1 MVGIALAAVVISSV
15 YAAGV
20 FDSGPELPE
29 VMEGEATFSSND
41 GEGEFFHVIIDYKR
55 KLIQLTSV
63 GYLPSSFPL
72 SGRRLMSF
80 EENDTTNGTNINA
93 TKIVIQDYNTVRYTC
108 FKNKAN
114 LLLKTHFMIK
124 GNSCLK
130 LLYFSKALFQGLIFG
145 GAYLRREICVSKS
158 IGLAL

>member
-1 MVGIALAAVVISSV
+1 MVGIALAAIVISSV
-15 YAAGV
+15 YAAGM

-29 VMEGEATFSSND
+29 VMEGEAIFSSDD

-80 EENDTTNGTNINA
+80 EENDTANGTNINA
-93 TKIVIQDYNTVRYTC
+93 TKIVIQDYNTVRYSC
-108 FKNKAN
+108 LKNKAN
-114 LLLKTHFMIK
+114 L
-124 GNSCLK
+124 
-130 LLYFSKALFQGLIFG
+130 
-145 GAYLRREICVSKS
+145 
-158 IGLAL
+158 

>member
-15 YAAGV
+15 YTAGV

-29 VMEGEATFSSND
+29 VMEGEATFSSD
-41 GEGEFFHVIIDYKR
+41 DREGEFFHVLIDYKR

-80 EENDTTNGTNINA
+80 EENDTANGTNINA
-93 TKIVIQDYNTVRYTC
+93 TKIVIQDYNTVRYSC
-108 FKNKAN
+108 LKNKAN
-114 LLLKTHFMIK
+114 LLLKTYFMIK
-124 GNSCLK
+124 LNFCLTFLK
-130 LLYFSKALFQGLIFG
+130 QQWIF
-145 GAYLRREICVSKS
+145 YPLQWT
-158 IGLAL
+158 

>member
-29 VMEGEATFSSND
+29 VMEGEATFSSDD
-41 GEGEFFHVIIDYKR
+41 GEGEFFHVLIDYKR

-80 EENDTTNGTNINA
+80 EENDTANGTNINA
-93 TKIVIQDYNTVRYTC
+93 TKIVIQDYNTVRY
-108 FKNKAN
+108 
-114 LLLKTHFMIK
+114 
-124 GNSCLK
+124 SCLK
-130 LLYFSKALFQGLIFG
+130 NKQ
-145 GAYLRREICVSKS
+145 ICC
-158 IGLAL
+158 

>member
-80 EENDTTNGTNINA
+80 EENDTANGTNINA

-124 GNSCLK
+124 VNCCLK